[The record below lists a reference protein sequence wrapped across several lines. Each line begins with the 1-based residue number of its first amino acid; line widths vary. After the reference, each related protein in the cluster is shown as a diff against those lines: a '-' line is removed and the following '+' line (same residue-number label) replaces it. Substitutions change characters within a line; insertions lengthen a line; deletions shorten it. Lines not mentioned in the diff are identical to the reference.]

1 MQKGSI
7 LMRKIML
14 TCLVVS
20 ALLGAVTLAP
30 AEAVGQVNQ
39 KNLVT
44 VTVLGEGMSKADAMR
59 DGQRK
64 AIEQAAGTLI
74 YSQSQTKDFALVRD
88 TVLAR
93 AAGFIQECKVLSGGS
108 GPADDGT
115 WALKLRCVVSKKGI
129 EDTWGVVTN
138 LLKQMGRPKIMVFLR
153 ERIDENWQDVPT
165 VQTRVEN
172 LLLKSGFLLVDKNQI
187 KEIDRR
193 DLQSAMAED
202 KPGLVAA
209 IAKRFGAQIFVTGQA
224 TATKDADY
232 PKQLYGRM
240 RHKYWGEANVKTFRA
255 DTGQL
260 ISSIPGKS
268 FPGVQGSAR
277 GAAKQAL
284 DAEGRFIAPRI
295 TNNILRFWM
304 DAMEGRGEIQLKVSG
319 IKYLEYTR
327 LKKALAKLKEVKDV
341 RAKFASGNAD
351 ISIEADCTAESLAE
365 KIAEQMED
373 KLEISDVSQNVI
385 KATFVKGN

>member
-1 MQKGSI
+1 M
-7 LMRKIML
+7 
-14 TCLVVS
+14 
-20 ALLGAVTLAP
+20 
-30 AEAVGQVNQ
+30 
-39 KNLVT
+39 
-44 VTVLGEGMSKADAMR
+44 
-59 DGQRK
+59 
-64 AIEQAAGTLI
+64 
-74 YSQSQTKDFALVRD
+74 
-88 TVLAR
+88 
-93 AAGFIQECKVLSGGS
+93 
-108 GPADDGT
+108 
-115 WALKLRCVVSKKGI
+115 
-129 EDTWGVVTN
+129 
-138 LLKQMGRPKIMVFLR
+138 
-153 ERIDENWQDVPT
+153 
-165 VQTRVEN
+165 
-172 LLLKSGFLLVDKNQI
+172 DKNQI

-365 KIAEQMED
+365 TIAEQMED